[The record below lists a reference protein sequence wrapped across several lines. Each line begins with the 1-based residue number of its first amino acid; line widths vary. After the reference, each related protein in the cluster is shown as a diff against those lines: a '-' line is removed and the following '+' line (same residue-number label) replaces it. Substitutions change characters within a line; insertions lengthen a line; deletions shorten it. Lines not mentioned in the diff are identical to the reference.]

1 MKKTNYYVR
10 EQECEDKFHSLGNVY
25 NANTPENHPLIFTK
39 DDDFKAGMTILGI
52 CCLEYP
58 DVKLYAF
65 QLMSNHFHAVLG
77 GSESRIQEFF
87 GFFASRLGKY
97 FETCLITDDFKLKLF
112 PIDNLA
118 YLRNAISYVNRNGFV
133 VNDNVT
139 PFSYPWGSGSYFFQP
154 MVKRLAL
161 ISDGTLGVKS
171 VRTLMHSRYLD
182 HYKDMPLVDGYICPL
197 LYCDIESS
205 EHLFRDAKHYFYLI
219 SRNVESFSEIAKSI
233 GETVFYSDSDLFLV
247 ANKYAKTNYGTSR
260 LSDLDSRQKIELAKK
275 LHYDYNAGD
284 KQLQRL
290 LRLSQ
295 DVVDALF
302 A

>member
-1 MKKTNYYVR
+1 
-10 EQECEDKFHSLGNVY
+10 
-25 NANTPENHPLIFTK
+25 
-39 DDDFKAGMTILGI
+39 
-52 CCLEYP
+52 
-58 DVKLYAF
+58 
-65 QLMSNHFHAVLG
+65 
-77 GSESRIQEFF
+77 
-87 GFFASRLGKY
+87 
-97 FETCLITDDFKLKLF
+97 
-112 PIDNLA
+112 
-118 YLRNAISYVNRNGFV
+118 
-133 VNDNVT
+133 
-139 PFSYPWGSGSYFFQP
+139 

-161 ISDGTLGVKS
+161 MSDGTLGVKS